1 MDFQRLVQARQKAEE
16 VAVRTR
22 ARRVLSKL
30 SNTTVRQPL
39 RTFEPM
45 DLVKVWRRYQP
56 ADQHLGKRGGLKKS
70 GRPHWIG
77 PGRIIFQEV
86 LPHQSPDDARRHI
99 CWVLI
104 GKRVRRC
111 SVHSIRP
118 CTPTERMEYDLT
130 SGEDPSKWKTLAD
143 IIPKREFEDLAD
155 DEPGPDEVECP
166 DLPLRPDQTTLVPV
180 TRAWRKSTYG
190 PMDWRRIPRSSPL
203 GVGDGL
209 RDTRAFSYVPAPQQS
224 KAAASSPVLPPAD
237 AEQSAP
243 ASPGYDP
250 GTPIG
255 ATANTDDEAVN
266 DYGPMLDD
274 GPSDPPDSK
283 KSRGSYDLK
292 WVEQLAAEADM
303 ESKALDFMAALQQN
317 DECLVFNIDLDFQSH
332 RQQKVFL
339 KGIQWRIWFANST
352 AQKSIFSIWALQTLN
367 SSEGQSRKKFTV
379 LYRTKQYVA
388 ASTAAR

>member
-1 MDFQRLVQARQKAEE
+1 
-16 VAVRTR
+16 
-22 ARRVLSKL
+22 
-30 SNTTVRQPL
+30 
-39 RTFEPM
+39 
-45 DLVKVWRRYQP
+45 
-56 ADQHLGKRGGLKKS
+56 
-70 GRPHWIG
+70 
-77 PGRIIFQEV
+77 
-86 LPHQSPDDARRHI
+86 
-99 CWVLI
+99 
-104 GKRVRRC
+104 
-111 SVHSIRP
+111 
-118 CTPTERMEYDLT
+118 MEYDLT

-283 KSRGSYDLK
+283 KSRSSYDLK
-292 WVEQLAAEADM
+292 WVE
-303 ESKALDFMAALQQN
+303 
-317 DECLVFNIDLDFQSH
+317 
-332 RQQKVFL
+332 
-339 KGIQWRIWFANST
+339 
-352 AQKSIFSIWALQTLN
+352 
-367 SSEGQSRKKFTV
+367 
-379 LYRTKQYVA
+379 
-388 ASTAAR
+388 